1 MTCFPDEFIA
11 NPSGRLFKVLDRFG
25 GQILTADH
33 VIKDKA
39 IRANPNG
46 GFGFMTEDAW
56 YIVAAESD
64 GWSWGPWTV
73 EWIEENEDSPIL
85 PSPDSLEELLS

>member
-11 NPSGRLFKVLDRFG
+11 NPSGRLFKVLDCFG

-33 VIKDKA
+33 VCKDKA
-39 IRANPNG
+39 ITVNPKG
-46 GFGFMTEDAW
+46 GFMTEDAW
-56 YIVAAESD
+56 YIVAKETEL
-64 GWSWGPWTV
+64 WSWGPWTV

-85 PSPDSLEELLS
+85 PSPESLEELLS